1 MEVQKIEFSLIDNR
15 YLEIKYDGEEA
26 LEDKLNSKI
35 KNEIIRRLLLD
46 IARSYK
52 NQGKSQI
59 EYCDKLNK
67 YMRKSIAAISDEVF
81 NKAE

>member
-1 MEVQKIEFSLIDNR
+1 MQKIEFSLIDNS
-15 YLEIKYDGEEA
+15 YLEVKYDGEEA
-26 LEDKLNSKI
+26 LEDKLNSKL

>member
-1 MEVQKIEFSLIDNR
+1 VQKIEFSLIDNS
-15 YLEIKYDGEEA
+15 YLEVKYDGEEA
-26 LEDKLNSKI
+26 LEDKLNSKL